1 MRRNYDPET
10 LSKYKYPNLVA
21 EFLESGYHIC
31 TLSEHMGLGRRK
43 ENDPLMREK
52 LFGSDEITC
61 DEAVGLSKL
70 FSCKV
75 EYLFSDTLE
84 KLGDMHVAYIRHY
97 ESNKRMERDMELYE
111 LSEKVRKALKEKPYL
126 PELIKYVLELDE
138 QQIEQMIEIS
148 KNVKAA

>member
-1 MRRNYDPET
+1 MP
-10 LSKYKYPNLVA
+10 
-21 EFLESGYHIC
+21 
-31 TLSEHMGLGRRK
+31 
-43 ENDPLMREK
+43 
-52 LFGSDEITC
+52 
-61 DEAVGLSKL
+61 
-70 FSCKV
+70 
-75 EYLFSDTLE
+75 
-84 KLGDMHVAYIRHY
+84 VAYIRHY